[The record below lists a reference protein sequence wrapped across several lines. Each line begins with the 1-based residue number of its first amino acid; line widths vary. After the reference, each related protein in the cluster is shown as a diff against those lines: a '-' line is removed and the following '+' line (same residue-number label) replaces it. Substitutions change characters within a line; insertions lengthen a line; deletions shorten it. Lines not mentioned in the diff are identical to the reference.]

1 VSGLAH
7 YLEEDGL
14 ATTTLAFVRPHV
26 EAMGPPRALWV
37 PFELGKPFGEPND
50 LALQMRVLRAVL
62 DLLKARSGPVLE
74 YFPDDVSNYDKDLGW
89 SCRPPAL
96 VSDAERS
103 DPATL
108 LDRLKAEDAKIRPAY
123 EKAVV
128 ARGRSTV
135 GASRVPLDDLA
146 AFLVGFLGSE
156 VPASPVKGQTLPQT
170 FRFAL
175 DDLMAY
181 YTEAKSFEGELTSST
196 DLGRWFW
203 GETAAGRLLIEL
215 EHACRTSPNKT
226 LRWLVEIGIL
236 VPHYPE

>member
-1 VSGLAH
+1 MSGLAH
-7 YLEEDGL
+7 YLEDDGL

-26 EAMGPPRALWV
+26 EAMRLPRALWV
-37 PFELGKPFGEPND
+37 PFELGKPFGEPNHP
-50 LALQMRVLRAVL
+50 ALQMRVLRAAL

-74 YFPDDVSNYDKDLGW
+74 DFPGAVSNYDKDLGW
-89 SCRPPAL
+89 SCRPLAL
-96 VSDAERS
+96 ASDAQRS
-103 DPATL
+103 DPVEL
-108 LDRLKAEDAKIRPAY
+108 LARLKAEDAEIRPAY
-123 EKAVV
+123 EKAVA

-135 GASRVPLDDLA
+135 GAGRVALDDLA
-146 AFLVGFLGSE
+146 AFLAGFLGAE
-156 VPASPVKGQTLPQT
+156 LPANPAKGLTLAQT

-203 GETAAGRLLIEL
+203 GESAAGRLLIEL
-215 EHACRTSPNKT
+215 EYACRTSPNKT
-226 LRWLVEIGIL
+226 LRWMAEIGIL